1 MSLHFKFYKVGGCVR
16 DSLLGHEPKDID
28 YVCVAENSSR
38 TVLPLASEAFAEMKE
53 VLLQKGYK
61 IFLETPACLTIR
73 AKSPSSNEV
82 ADFVLA
88 RREKYSPASRKPE
101 TFAGSLY
108 DDAKRR
114 DFTINA
120 MALDANDGLID
131 FFNGAKDLKDK
142 ILKTPAEASITFN
155 EDPLRL
161 LRAMRFSVT
170 KGFKLSEEVEQA
182 ILNFDYSRL
191 QLVSQERIREEL
203 EKMFS
208 VNSLKSIQILSRFEG
223 VMEYVFE
230 ATELW
235 LKPTLAKI
243 K

>member
-1 MSLHFKFYKVGGCVR
+1 MHFKFYKVGGCVR
-16 DSLLGHEPKDID
+16 DTLLGHKPKDID

-38 TVLPLASEAFAEMKE
+38 TVLPLASEAFAEMRKE
-53 VLLQKGYK
+53 LLLKGYK
-61 IFLETPACLTIR
+61 IFLETPSCLTIR
-73 AKSPSSNEV
+73 AKSSAGGEV

-88 RREKYSPASRKPE
+88 RHEKYSSASRKPE

-120 MALDANDGLID
+120 MALDDDGGLID
-131 FFNGAKDLKDK
+131 FFGGAKDLKDRV
-142 ILKTPAEASITFN
+142 LKTPVEASITFN

-170 KGFKLSEEVEQA
+170 KQFKLSEEVEQA
-182 ILNFDYSRL
+182 ILSFDYSRL

-208 VNSLKSIQILSRFEG
+208 ANSLKSIQILSQFEG

-230 ATELW
+230 ATDLW
-235 LKPTLAKI
+235 LKPTLAKV